1 MYGFRLPASR
11 AATSARASR
20 PSILLGVVLGGLLA
34 TACAAPAPPAAS
46 PAAPPAA
53 ARPPAAP
60 AQPAAAPTSAPAP
73 APAAQRVEPLSPP
86 VKVLAGV
93 LQSTVEGSIYLAMER
108 GYFQAE
114 GLDLELVA
122 FRTSADMIAP
132 LASGELDVGNGGVN
146 AGLFNAIARG
156 IPLRLVADQATNR
169 PQDRSAAWMV
179 RGALADRLKEPKDM
193 NGMVIGLGS
202 TGSTI
207 DVELDT
213 LLDQGDLTRSDIE
226 LKNVSYADQVSA
238 FGNGSIDLAFT
249 FEPTVTRLEQEHL
262 AALWKTS
269 GQVIPDHE
277 TTVLL
282 YGANLVQNKPEAAK
296 RFMVGYLRGAREY
309 QREVGDVANRKMDTV
324 NTVIKYMTVSDP
336 RLWEVIQVPW
346 TNPDGYLNRA
356 SIQKDLQYFVDK
368 GLVQSPPSLD
378 TVLDQSYVDYAVGR
392 LGKAGS

>member
-1 MYGFRLPASR
+1 
-11 AATSARASR
+11 
-20 PSILLGVVLGGLLA
+20 V
-34 TACAAPAPPAAS
+34 
-46 PAAPPAA
+46 
-53 ARPPAAP
+53 
-60 AQPAAAPTSAPAP
+60 
-73 APAAQRVEPLSPP
+73 AQRVEPLSPP

-108 GYFQAE
+108 GYFKEE
-114 GLDLELVA
+114 GLDVELVP

-179 RGALADRLKEPKDM
+179 RSALADRLREPKDM
-193 NGMVIGLGS
+193 KAMVIGLGS

-213 LLDQGDLTRSDIE
+213 LLDQGGLTRSDIE
-226 LKNVSYADQVSA
+226 LKNVGYGDHVSA

-249 FEPTVTRLEQEHL
+249 FEPIVTRLEQEHL

-282 YGANLVQNKPEAAK
+282 YGANLVQNKPEVAK
-296 RFMVGYLRGAREY
+296 RFMVGYLRGTREY
-309 QREVGDVANRKMDTV
+309 QREVGDVANRNTDTV
-324 NTVIKYMTVSDP
+324 NTVIKYMSVSDP
-336 RLWEVIQVPW
+336 RLWESMQVPW
-346 TNPDGYLNRA
+346 TNPDGYLNRT

-378 TVLDQSYVDYAVGR
+378 TVLDSSYVDYAIGR